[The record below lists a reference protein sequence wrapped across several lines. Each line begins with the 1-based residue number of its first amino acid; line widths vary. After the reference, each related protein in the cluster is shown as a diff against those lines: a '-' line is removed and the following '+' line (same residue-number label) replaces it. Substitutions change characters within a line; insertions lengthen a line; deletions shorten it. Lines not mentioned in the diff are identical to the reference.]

1 MWFLRLLGDE
11 CSTRRLVTSS
21 SPALIAW
28 SCTLV
33 LGKFSRDLFTGGKVI
48 ATDVDVLLNKH
59 GCFSG
64 KSDLSAAFG
73 KNFKK
78 GALGE
83 ETQYIWCIDKVG
95 TRRSIV
101 L

>member
-1 MWFLRLLGDE
+1 MLHSPSCDFQLTCLD
-11 CSTRRLVTSS
+11 CLVMH
-21 SPALIAW
+21 
-28 SCTLV
+28 
-33 LGKFSRDLFTGGKVI
+33 TGVREIQPRSLI

-83 ETQYIWCIDKVG
+83 ETQYISCIEKVG